1 MNSCGFGNELTPQYL
16 DKLYEDLSREQMK
29 LLNDLKTDITTDV
42 AKDVAVQKQL
52 SLLNTLVVSVLR
64 LRNLKK
70 KLSQSIV

>member
-1 MNSCGFGNELTPQYL
+1 MSSFGFGADITTQYL
-16 DKLYEDLSREQMK
+16 DRLYDDFSKEQLR
-29 LLNDLKTDITTDV
+29 LLGDLKTDVSTDV

>member
-1 MNSCGFGNELTPQYL
+1 MNSCGFGTDISIQYL
-16 DKLYEDLSREQMK
+16 DKVYEDLSREQMR
-29 LLNDLKTDITTDV
+29 LLGDLKTDVSTDV

-70 KLSQSIV
+70 KNLNAC

>member
-1 MNSCGFGNELTPQYL
+1 MSSFGFGTDISIQYL
-16 DKLYEDLSREQMK
+16 DKVYEDLSREQMR
-29 LLNDLKTDITTDV
+29 LLGDLKTDVSTDV

>member
-1 MNSCGFGNELTPQYL
+1 MNSCGFSNEINPQYL
-16 DKLYEDLSREQMK
+16 DKLYDDLSREQMK
-29 LLNDLKTDITTDV
+29 LLNDLKTDISTDV

-70 KLSQSIV
+70 KASLSV

>member
-1 MNSCGFGNELTPQYL
+1 MSSFGLGTDISTQYL
-16 DKLYEDLSREQMK
+16 DKIYDDLSREQMK
-29 LLNDLKTDITTDV
+29 LLSDLKTDISTDV

-70 KLSQSIV
+70 KISQSSI

>member
-1 MNSCGFGNELTPQYL
+1 MNSFGFGTDITTQYL
-16 DKLYEDLSREQMK
+16 DRLYDDFSKEQMR
-29 LLNDLKTDITTDV
+29 LLGDLKTDVSTDG

-52 SLLNTLVVSVLR
+52 SLINTLVVSVLR